1 MRVQII
7 MRDKK
12 GLTRQIEQTSMLLNC
27 NLNKMMI

>member
-12 GLTRQIEQTSMLLNC
+12 GLTRQIEQTSITQVIEILFC
-27 NLNKMMI
+27 